1 MLCGC
6 NVDIIFKTKLLMR
19 QFDIQF
25 VNSIGLTKAGMG
37 RCAIR
42 ARPWSAKY
50 HTVSSYG
57 AGISQDQY

>member
-1 MLCGC
+1 
-6 NVDIIFKTKLLMR
+6 MR

-57 AGISQDQY
+57 AGISQDQYWSAYMHDSLKNVRNI